1 MLIIP
6 QLQAPYGRRD
16 WCVLHSPSHERLSQ
30 CANVRLFDW
39 TQRSV
44 TDRQPFQD
52 RGAAQIALW
61 RATKVTHSG
70 N

>member
-1 MLIIP
+1 M
-6 QLQAPYGRRD
+6 
-16 WCVLHSPSHERLSQ
+16 LHSPSHERLSQ